1 MSEWMSGIYDSMGME
16 ILCIGLIICVA
27 KIEIEGRRKRR

>member
-1 MSEWMSGIYDSMGME
+1 MGEWMSGIYDSMDME
-16 ILCIGLIICVA
+16 ILCIFLIICVV